1 MADDTVAGT
10 LDVFA
15 VDPATEDEIKIGEVE
30 LSEAGLLAL
39 VEVEPAHDDR
49 LRAAIAA
56 INGKDAITE
65 LAPPVAGAARYAV
78 STTVTKRD
86 DEAFFGALN
95 RYMQTYYGYSLG

>member
-1 MADDTVAGT
+1 MSDDAVAGT
-10 LDVFA
+10 LDVFV
-15 VDPATEDEIKIGEVE
+15 VDPATEDEVKIGEVE

-39 VEVEPAHDDR
+39 VEADPEHDDR

-56 INGKDAITE
+56 INAKDAITE
-65 LAPPVAGAARYAV
+65 LAPPVNGAARYAV

-95 RYMQTYYGYSLG
+95 RYMQKYYGYSLG